1 MIYKYTRLFSE
12 QTQTQTKGE
21 TVMAKIKL
29 GIQEA
34 SCQHHAKTFADIL
47 IGFKNINCL
56 KFLITFVILLF
67 TVIGC
72 SETPYTGPILT
83 VDNVG
88 RYLRSTGEDKIC
100 LQDGFDTIC
109 LKYTQVEAGIQ
120 GDSAAFV
127 NIHPTSV
134 AYIFHFEDTPILLA
148 ERAMDTTDIVQGLAD
163 SQRVQ
168 LPPNSFR
175 PNTGDANNIDE
186 GWTLQIYYPAS
197 FPEANRG
204 RTPQTSGLDIRIA
217 EGMQLRIYTRD
228 KLEIENFKQVN
239 GTDGTRGVQFSI
251 DTKKSEITIHVDG
264 LIPGYTAKFYVNAYD
279 VVTNEDRSI
288 FQLEPLP

>member
-1 MIYKYTRLFSE
+1 
-12 QTQTQTKGE
+12 
-21 TVMAKIKL
+21 MAKIKL
-29 GIQEA
+29 GIQET
-34 SCQHHAKTFADIL
+34 SCQHRAKTFVDTL

-88 RYLRSTGEDKIC
+88 RYLNSTGDDKIC

-120 GDSAAFV
+120 GDGAAFV
-127 NIHPTSV
+127 HVHPTSV
-134 AYIFHFEDTPILLA
+134 AYIFHFEDLPILLA
-148 ERAMDTTDIVQGLAD
+148 ERAMDTTDIVQGLVD

-168 LPPNSFR
+168 LPPNSFK
-175 PNTGDANNIDE
+175 PNAGNANDIGE
-186 GWTLQIYYPAS
+186 GWTLQIYYPQS

-217 EGMQLRIYTRD
+217 AGMKLRISSWEE
-228 KLEIENFKQVN
+228 LEIENFTQVN
-239 GTDGTRGVQFSI
+239 GADGTRAVQFSI
-251 DTKKSEITIHVDG
+251 DTRNSDITIHVDG
-264 LIPGYTAKFYVNAYD
+264 LIPGYTAKFYVNADD
-279 VVTNEDRSI
+279 VVTDEDRSI